1 MGLKNAEFDVD
12 FESIEKVAENS
23 CKSITFLGECFALFS
38 AELISALDLAFYDTD
53 MECNPFFA
61 YMSNFR

>member
-1 MGLKNAEFDVD
+1 MGLKNAEFYAD

-23 CKSITFLGECFALFS
+23 CKGITFLGEFFVLF

-53 MECNPFFA
+53 MECNNFFA
-61 YMSNFR
+61 YMSTFR